1 MVKINLK
8 ESAILA
14 LPVTAAVYIV
24 SYLFGLFKLGAI
36 ENLFASVPATTVVTG
51 TIGGK
56 VLGFIG
62 GIIPLGF
69 DMPTI
74 VVTYISALVAIL
86 IGSYLISQFKL
97 PTIKKF
103 FGLNTNAGRITSIL
117 LYGAIPVYV
126 VLVGFAL
133 PSAMTI
139 VGVVIHTTIVAFVTG
154 WVAGFLKLKI

>member
-1 MVKINLK
+1 MKINMK

-24 SYLFGLFKLGAI
+24 SYLFNLLNIGAI
-36 ENLFASVPATTVVTG
+36 ENLFASVPATTVITG
-51 TIGGK
+51 TIGQK

-62 GIIPLGF
+62 GVIPFGF
-69 DMPTI
+69 DFPTI
-74 VVTYISALVAIL
+74 AVTYVSALVAIL

-103 FGLNTNAGRITSIL
+103 FGLDSGAGKITSIL

-133 PSAMTI
+133 PGAMTI
-139 VGVVIHTTIVAFVTG
+139 VGVVIHTTLVAFVTG
-154 WVAGFLKLKI
+154 WVAKFLKLKI